1 VVLVLSTVNSD
12 DEVDVIVLLEALV
25 EVLVPVLVVVLLVRL
40 VVVEWLVKEGVFV
53 GVVTEMLDDCG
64 LSVMGNRVLLA

>member
-25 EVLVPVLVVVLLVRL
+25 EVPVPVLVVVLLVRL

-64 LSVMGNRVLLA
+64 LSVIGNTPLLA